1 MKSFL
6 ALVTGLSLG
15 LLSSFAPAMAEGY
28 SVQPGDTLRIEVLED
43 STLNR
48 STLVTPDGSISVPM
62 AGSIKVG
69 GQTVDAVGAAIAA
82 KIAPNFA
89 AKPHVFV
96 SVERLADR
104 TAAATAGMGRGITVY
119 VMGEANKPG
128 KLEVSSGTTV
138 LQAFAEMGGFT
149 KFAATKRIQL
159 RHTDK
164 ATGAVTIT
172 RLNYDAIEA
181 GSSNDGN
188 VTLKPGDVIVVP
200 QRKLFE

>member
-6 ALVTGLSLG
+6 ALLTGLCLG
-15 LLSSFAPAMAEGY
+15 LLSSLAPASAEGY
-28 SVQPGDTLRIEVLED
+28 SVQPGDTLHIEVLED
-43 STLNR
+43 ATMNR
-48 STLVTPDGSISVPM
+48 SALVAPDGRISMPM
-62 AGSIKVG
+62 AGSVSVA
-69 GQTVDAVGAAIAA
+69 GQSVDAIGAAIAA

-89 AKPHVFV
+89 AAPHVFV
-96 SVERLADR
+96 SLERLADK
-104 TAAATAGMGRGITVY
+104 TAVTAGGTGGGVTVY
-119 VMGEANKPG
+119 VMGEAAKPG
-128 KLEVSSGTTV
+128 KLQLSKGTTL

-172 RLNYDAIEA
+172 KLNYDAIEA
-181 GSSNDGN
+181 GNSTDGN
-188 VTLKPGDVIVVP
+188 VTLKSGDVIVVP